1 MSEKKLADKVWVNG
15 ELVDWEKATIHV
27 ISHVVHYGSS
37 VFEGIR
43 CYNVAGT
50 PKIFHLDAHVDR
62 LFDSAKIYRMEIPYT
77 KAELKKAMMDTIKAN
92 GFQACYIRPVIFR
105 DLGALGV
112 NPLPAK
118 IKTVILTWEWGAYLG
133 KEALEEGVDICVS
146 TWHRMHANT
155 HAGIA
160 KAGGNYLN
168 SQLMKMEA
176 LNNGYVE
183 AIALQTNGYIAEG
196 SGENLFMV
204 AKRWGHATSTIFTP
218 PMSASILSGITR
230 ASVIQLAEELG
241 MEVLEQTLPRE
252 ALYVCDELFFTGTA
266 AEITPIRTV
275 DRIKIGTGTRGPVTK
290 RLQERL
296 FGLLAGELEDTHGW
310 LTPVV

>member
-1 MSEKKLADKVWVNG
+1 MAEKLADKVWIDG
-15 ELVDWEKATIHV
+15 ELVNWEDATIHV

-43 CYNVAGT
+43 CYDVGGT
-50 PKIFHLDAHVDR
+50 PKIFHLHAHVDR
-62 LFDSAKIYRMEIPYT
+62 LFDSAKIYRMEIPFS
-77 KAELKKAMMDTIKAN
+77 KDEIKQAMLDTIKAN
-92 GFQACYIRPVIFR
+92 GFQECYVRPVFFR
-105 DLGALGV
+105 DQGALGV
-112 NPLPAK
+112 NPFPAEVK
-118 IKTVILTWEWGAYLG
+118 CVILTWKWGAYLG

-146 TWHRMHANT
+146 TWSRMHANT

-176 LNNGYVE
+176 LTNGYVE

-196 SGENLFMV
+196 SGENLFMI
-204 AKRWGHATSTIFTP
+204 AKRWGDKHSTIFTP
-218 PMSASILSGITR
+218 PLSASILSGITR
-230 ASVIQLAEELG
+230 ATVIQLASELG
-241 MEVLEQTLPRE
+241 MTVVEQTLPRE

-275 DRIKIGTGTRGPVTK
+275 DRLPIGTGRRGPVTK
-290 RLQERL
+290 QLQEAL
-296 FGLLAGELEDTHGW
+296 FAILTGKVEDRHGW
-310 LTPVV
+310 LTPVE